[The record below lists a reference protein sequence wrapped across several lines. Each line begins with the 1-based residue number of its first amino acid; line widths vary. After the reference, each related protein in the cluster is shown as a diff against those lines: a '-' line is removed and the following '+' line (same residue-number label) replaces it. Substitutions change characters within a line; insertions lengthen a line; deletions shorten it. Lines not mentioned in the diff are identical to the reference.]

1 VERDREIAAV
11 RERLER
17 LESEKTELQAN
28 LKRLLSAQEAGD
40 ISSFKLSVASPALGS
55 IAGRPSCIVV
65 NY

>member
-28 LKRLLSAQEAGD
+28 LKRLLSAAAW
-40 ISSFKLSVASPALGS
+40 FALFYPKTDCLAKGGL
-55 IAGRPSCIVV
+55 IAQRQ
-65 NY
+65 